1 MREIKVLEQGPCLN
15 IDGINFIHHYNGG
28 GLKAVTA
35 EVGNNVYLGPG
46 VIVKDKAKIFGKEIK
61 IDGIVEIKP
70 NIEISGEKI
79 SIFGYGHLSIIKSFK
94 KIEIDING
102 KGRWSEI

>member
-1 MREIKVLEQGPCLN
+1 MKEIKVLEEGPCLS
-15 IDGINFIHHYNGG
+15 IDGINFIHHHNGG

-35 EVGNNVYLGPG
+35 KVDSSVFLGPG
-46 VIVKDKAKIFGKEIK
+46 VIVRDKAKISGKEIK
-61 IDGIVEIKP
+61 ITGIVEIKP

-79 SIFGYGHLSIIKSFK
+79 SIFGYGHLSIVKSFK

-102 KGRWSEI
+102 SGRWSEI